1 MIDAGSRLGS
11 PIHGHNA
18 MAANDTTEQAPHK
31 VQYKVMKVLI
41 VDDEPL
47 ARERLRYML
56 GRIPAVTSLIEEA
69 ANGAEAVQLAER
81 LRPDIVLMDIHMPGM
96 AGLEAAGHIG
106 QLECPPA
113 VIFCTAYDQ
122 HAIEAFQVQAVG
134 YLLKPV
140 KRNLLEEALKQAS
153 RVNRSQMS
161 GIRNQETTE
170 KSQRTHISARTHNGL
185 TLIPVADIL
194 YFLADKKYT
203 TVCHSQGEILIDEPL
218 KSLQKQLG
226 DQFVRIHRN
235 ALVAQ
240 QAIESLTR
248 TSEGIYEIRLC
259 GVDTPLVVSRRH
271 VALLR
276 KQMKNP

>member
-1 MIDAGSRLGS
+1 
-11 PIHGHNA
+11 
-18 MAANDTTEQAPHK
+18 
-31 VQYKVMKVLI
+31 MKVLI

-56 GRIPAVTSLIEEA
+56 GRIPAVTSLTEEA

-96 AGLEAAGHIG
+96 AGLEAADRIG
-106 QLECPPA
+106 QMECPPA

-140 KRNLLEEALKQAS
+140 KGNLLEGALKQAS
-153 RVNRSQMS
+153 RVNRSQMN
-161 GIRNQETTE
+161 GIRHQETAE
-170 KSQRTHISARTHNGL
+170 KSQRAHISVRTHNGL
-185 TLIPVADIL
+185 KLISVDDIL

-203 TVCHSQGEILIDEPL
+203 TVCHSQGEFLIDEPL
-218 KSLQKQLG
+218 KNLQMQLG

-235 ALVAQ
+235 ALVAR
-240 QAIESLTR
+240 QAIESLVR

-259 GVDTPLVVSRRH
+259 GVGTPLVVSRRH
-271 VALLR
+271 VAPLR
-276 KQMKNP
+276 KLMKNP